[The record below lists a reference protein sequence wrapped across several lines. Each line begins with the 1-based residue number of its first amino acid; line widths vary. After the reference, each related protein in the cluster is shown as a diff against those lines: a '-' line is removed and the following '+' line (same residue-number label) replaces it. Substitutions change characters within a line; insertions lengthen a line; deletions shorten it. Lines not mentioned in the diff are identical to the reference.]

1 MEAFIAS
8 ASFFLPFSNSPSL
21 TLNNPSSSFSP
32 NIKFG
37 TFRKNYISF
46 SSHLV
51 YSSSAVSAP
60 SSSSSTTLSQNTY
73 WMVVLD
79 KPPQGVSSKSDIV
92 DYYVEILAKVLG
104 NSEKDAQMSI
114 YDASFDTHFG
124 FCCHI
129 DEEASRQLARLPGVL
144 SVRPE
149 AGYSSGNKNYG
160 IGNQTG
166 VSLFDHG
173 TVKHWMVRIDKPGV
187 GIVTKAQ
194 MVDHCVQ
201 LLSKVLW
208 NEKDA
213 QMCLYHVS
221 WKSKFGFCCD
231 LDETCAEE
239 LAGVPGVLAV
249 VPDNKFE
256 SLNKD
261 YEGDNSTQE
270 DSRES
275 SESPPVKTKKLFIT
289 GLSFYTSEKTLRAAF
304 EGFGELVEVK
314 IIMDKISKR
323 SKGYAFIEYTTE
335 EAASVALKEMNG
347 KDKYNSLSDKGSVFL
362 IRSGL
367 QLGGEEAMKGIA
379 RIVNSLSRLGGREII
394 SRGSSKLA
402 SSSSSLHRSLFISAA
417 TQFPTNSR
425 ELTSSSRSSSL
436 LPQKWAFLGAPQIK
450 QSFLRVTL
458 PHGAGGQ
465 RRTMFIQT
473 QSTPNPSSLMFY
485 PGKPVMEVGS
495 ADFPNVRSALGSPL
509 AKSIYSI
516 DGVVRVFFGSD
527 FVTVTKSDD
536 VSWDILKPEIFA
548 AVMDFYS
555 SGQPLFLDSQAA
567 AAKDTAINDDDSET
581 VAMIKEL
588 LETRIRPAVQDDG
601 GDIEYCG
608 FDPESGIVK
617 LRMQGACSGCPSS
630 SVTLKSGI
638 ENMLMHYVP
647 EVKGVEQEFDGEE
660 EEGTLSGEV
669 RE

>member
-1 MEAFIAS
+1 
-8 ASFFLPFSNSPSL
+8 
-21 TLNNPSSSFSP
+21 
-32 NIKFG
+32 
-37 TFRKNYISF
+37 
-46 SSHLV
+46 
-51 YSSSAVSAP
+51 
-60 SSSSSTTLSQNTY
+60 
-73 WMVVLD
+73 
-79 KPPQGVSSKSDIV
+79 
-92 DYYVEILAKVLG
+92 
-104 NSEKDAQMSI
+104 
-114 YDASFDTHFG
+114 
-124 FCCHI
+124 
-129 DEEASRQLARLPGVL
+129 
-144 SVRPE
+144 
-149 AGYSSGNKNYG
+149 
-160 IGNQTG
+160 
-166 VSLFDHG
+166 
-173 TVKHWMVRIDKPGV
+173 
-187 GIVTKAQ
+187 
-194 MVDHCVQ
+194 
-201 LLSKVLW
+201 
-208 NEKDA
+208 
-213 QMCLYHVS
+213 
-221 WKSKFGFCCD
+221 
-231 LDETCAEE
+231 
-239 LAGVPGVLAV
+239 
-249 VPDNKFE
+249 
-256 SLNKD
+256 
-261 YEGDNSTQE
+261 
-270 DSRES
+270 
-275 SESPPVKTKKLFIT
+275 
-289 GLSFYTSEKTLRAAF
+289 
-304 EGFGELVEVK
+304 
-314 IIMDKISKR
+314 
-323 SKGYAFIEYTTE
+323 
-335 EAASVALKEMNG
+335 
-347 KDKYNSLSDKGSVFL
+347 
-362 IRSGL
+362 
-367 QLGGEEAMKGIA
+367 MKGIA

-417 TQFPTNSR
+417 THFPTNSR
-425 ELTSSSRSSSL
+425 DLTSSSRSSSL
-436 LPQKWAFLGAPQIK
+436 LPQKWAFLG
-450 QSFLRVTL
+450 
-458 PHGAGGQ
+458 GGQ

-516 DGVVRVFFGSD
+516 DGIFVICLLEKDSVLSMCFFLAGVVRVFFGSD